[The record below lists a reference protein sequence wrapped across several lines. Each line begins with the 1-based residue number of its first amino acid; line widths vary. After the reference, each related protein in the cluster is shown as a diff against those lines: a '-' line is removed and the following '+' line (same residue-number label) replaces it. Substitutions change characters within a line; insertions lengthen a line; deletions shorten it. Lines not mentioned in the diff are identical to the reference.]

1 MSILAPSS
9 DFVFDVGS
17 LCPLKIGRQK
27 EGPWL
32 RPAYQRPK
40 RRRVECPW
48 SQSCYSLG
56 ERSPK
61 VIGLRAAVVKSEC
74 GHSGVAV
81 GHIQHPLRICV
92 TRDDV
97 RETRELLPEISV
109 SNSILY
115 VARFPQGRP
124 LLKP

>member
-40 RRRVECPW
+40 RRRVVCPW
-48 SQSCYSLG
+48 SQPCYSLG

-74 GHSGVAV
+74 GYSGVAV
-81 GHIQHPLRICV
+81 GCIP
-92 TRDDV
+92 
-97 RETRELLPEISV
+97 
-109 SNSILY
+109 N
-115 VARFPQGRP
+115 PQRNCANQDHRRQPGLAP
-124 LLKP
+124 PPNGPPKFVPHV

>member
-40 RRRVECPW
+40 RRRVVCPW
-48 SQSCYSLG
+48 SQPCYSLG

-74 GHSGVAV
+74 GYSGVAV
-81 GHIQHPLRICV
+81 GCIQQPTRNCA

-97 RETRELLPEISV
+97 GQPVQLLPGNAV
-109 SNSILY
+109 PHLILY
-115 VARFPQGRP
+115 VARSP
-124 LLKP
+124 